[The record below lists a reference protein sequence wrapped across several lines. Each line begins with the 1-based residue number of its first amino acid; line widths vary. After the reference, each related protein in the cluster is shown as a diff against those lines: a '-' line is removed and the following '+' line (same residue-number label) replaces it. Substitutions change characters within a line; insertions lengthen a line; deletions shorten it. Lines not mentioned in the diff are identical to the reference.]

1 MNEKT
6 LPGAPVSYRHA
17 ASTGYSANAYGV
29 GDIDISLHTPD
40 GKYKWK
46 DIARV
51 KFASPTEEQ
60 LLDAQTSPTFSKGR
74 EALADINRRL
84 SFKQAQLIKS
94 MFILTLEKTFR
105 GEIPADDEIGDFFE
119 QWKKEQNY

>member
-6 LPGAPVSYRHA
+6 LPGAPVSYRNA
-17 ASTGYSANAYGV
+17 ASTGYSVDSYGI
-29 GDIDISLHTPD
+29 GDIDISLHTPED
-40 GKYKWK
+40 KYKWK

-51 KFASPTEEQ
+51 NFASPTEQ
-60 LLDAQTSPTFSKGR
+60 QHLDAETSPEFTKGR
-74 EALADINRRL
+74 EAFGDINRRL
-84 SFKQAQLIKS
+84 SFKQAQLIKN
-94 MFILTLEKTFR
+94 MFILTLEKAFR

>member
-6 LPGAPVSYRHA
+6 LPGAPVPYRNVV
-17 ASTGYSANAYGV
+17 STGRSMNSYGV
-29 GDIDISLHTPD
+29 GDIDISLHAPD
-40 GKYKWK
+40 GKYKWR
-46 DIARV
+46 DIACV

-74 EALADINRRL
+74 EAFADINRRL
-84 SFKQAQLIKS
+84 SYKQAELIKS
-94 MFILTLEKTFR
+94 MFILTLEKAFR
-105 GEIPADDEIGDFFE
+105 GEIPADDEIGDFFD